1 MVWKIMKTF
10 KEYIA
15 EALSSAE
22 RFQRA
27 RMMKRQ
33 ASKMAF
39 KRKIAS
45 KKPADPERIK
55 KRASSKAK
63 MLIRS
68 RLLNG
73 KNYNDLPVSQK
84 MAIDKRVD
92 SKTVI
97 IQKLTQKLIPVIK
110 KMEKERLAKAKQNS

>member
-1 MVWKIMKTF
+1 MKTF
-10 KEYIA
+10 KEYIS

-39 KRKIAS
+39 KRKIAA
-45 KKPADPERIK
+45 KKPADPARIK
-55 KRASSKAK
+55 KRAASKAK